1 MKLYDL
7 NLLTEIDDNGETTA
21 SAVVGGLRNPDIRID
36 DCGNTVPIYFVCV
49 KYPCCLG
56 PKRIPTEAL
65 QL

>member
-7 NLLTEIDDNGETTA
+7 NLLTEIDADEEKIA
-21 SAVVGGLRNPDIRID
+21 STVVGGLRSPDIRID
-36 DCGNTVPIYFVCV
+36 DCGNTVPIYFICV

>member
-7 NLLTEIDDNGETTA
+7 NLLTEIDTDEEKTA
-21 SAVVGGLRNPDIRID
+21 STVIGGLGNPDIGID
-36 DCGNTVPIYFVCV
+36 DCGNTVPIYFICV

-56 PKRIPTEAL
+56 PKRTPMEAL